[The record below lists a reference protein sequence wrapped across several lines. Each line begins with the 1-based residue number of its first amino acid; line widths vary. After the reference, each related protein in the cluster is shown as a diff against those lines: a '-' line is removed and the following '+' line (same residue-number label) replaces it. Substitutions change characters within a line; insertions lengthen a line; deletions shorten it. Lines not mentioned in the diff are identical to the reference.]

1 MGTWSS
7 ALYGND
13 TTCDVKDSY
22 ELILENEPDDNLAF
36 SQLMDEFNGVLGTD
50 EEPLFWYAAAET
62 QWRYG
67 ILSDEVKDK
76 AVFWITEERESPMTG
91 NGWKKTLEKLQ
102 TKLETPSRSKRN
114 RRKPADFIRNPWSV
128 GDVYAYQFHT
138 QIARERGLYGK
149 YILFQ
154 KYAEME
160 WIEDHVFSVVRIYNA
175 VFDEIPS
182 LKVYNEL
189 PILPLVKRSIQD
201 LRSVISEEEYKER
214 FEELLQTPM
223 FYYKEKDYPFHHI
236 SFVAHENIGQYR
248 YYYTGTS
255 LTWEKDGMDDWLTEF
270 YLDWKDTIVDG
281 NSRFLEKVE

>member
-22 ELILENEPDDNLAF
+22 EMILENEPDDNIAF

-76 AVFWITEERESPMTG
+76 AVFWITEERESPMTR

-114 RRKPADFIRNPWSV
+114 RRKPAGFIRNPWNV

-154 KYAEME
+154 KIGDVK
-160 WIEDHVFSVVRIYNA
+160 WIDGRVYSVIRVFNDVFEDVPNIAVVQ
-175 VFDEIPS
+175 ELS
-182 LKVYNEL
+182 L
-189 PILPLVKRSIQD
+189 LPLVTRYPSGVRSALPEED
-201 LRSVISEEEYKER
+201 DEEEIEIEEFLQAPMICER
-214 FEELLQTPM
+214 
-223 FYYKEKDYPFHHI
+223 KADYPNEHLTFTGHT
-236 SFVAHENIGQYR
+236 NIGEIPYE
-248 YYYTGTS
+248 YSGFC
-255 LTWEKDGMDDWLTEF
+255 WWWMKDGLDDLLTEL
-270 YLDWKDTIVDG
+270 YIEWKEI
-281 NSRFLEKVE
+281 RLRRR